1 MKKLLLILLTL
12 PALAFNAEPGEWTDL
27 FNGENLDG
35 WTQRGGV
42 ATYEVIDGVIVG
54 STVPKT
60 PNSFL
65 CTEKDYGNFILEVEY
80 KVDPTLNCG
89 VQFRS
94 LSTPD
99 YKDGRVHGYQA
110 EIDPSDRGWSAG
122 IFDEGRNGWL
132 DDHSENSAAR
142 YAFKQDGWNHY
153 RIEAIGNR
161 LVTFINGVRAADL
174 TDDTTAKGFIA
185 LQVHGVGNREDRLQ
199 VRYRNIRIQDLGDE
213 TAYETPQPTPYTHE
227 GPLVLE
233 GATFKKLADGFK
245 FTEGPAVSA
254 DGKIYFNDIP
264 KGRTHVYTRE
274 RGESPV

>member
-1 MKKLLLILLTL
+1 MKKLLLTLLIFPTL
-12 PALAFNAEPGEWTDL
+12 CLSEEPGEWITL

-65 CTEKDYGNFILEVEY
+65 CTKEDYGNFILEVEY

-94 LSTPD
+94 LSNSE

-122 IFDEGRNGWL
+122 IYDEGRNGWL
-132 DDHSENSAAR
+132 NDLSDNPEAR
-142 YAFKQDGWNHY
+142 YAFKQNDWNHY
-153 RIEAIGNR
+153 RIEAVGNR
-161 LVTFINGVRAADL
+161 LVTFIN
-174 TDDTTAKGFIA
+174 
-185 LQVHGVGNREDRLQ
+185 
-199 VRYRNIRIQDLGDE
+199 
-213 TAYETPQPTPYTHE
+213 
-227 GPLVLE
+227 
-233 GATFKKLADGFK
+233 
-245 FTEGPAVSA
+245 
-254 DGKIYFNDIP
+254 
-264 KGRTHVYTRE
+264 
-274 RGESPV
+274 